1 MPVSLAQWRGEM
13 DAFYNNTLTF
23 SKISSFF
30 LLLSLPYG
38 SIFYRLHLIKLLFLI
53 ISLILN
59 GIMFFHF
66 KKCRNNNLKIGVY
79 LLTTIYLLII
89 SNLLEYLWVA
99 LRIISLSGH
108 LEINPGPKSN
118 ALNRCF
124 SIRHWNLNSISAH
137 MFTKVSLLSAY
148 ISVHKFDIICLSETY
163 LNSEIPSD
171 DENLEIPGYNL
182 VREDHPSNS
191 KRGGVCVY
199 YKNSLPFRV
208 INVKYLQES
217 ISLN

>member
-1 MPVSLAQWRGEM
+1 MLVSLAQWRGEM

-38 SIFYRLHLIKLLFLI
+38 SIFYRLDLIKLLFLI

-79 LLTTIYLLII
+79 LFTTIYLLII

-108 LEINPGPKSN
+108 SEINPGPKSN